1 MAKRVKIY
9 NQTHRVSKQLNK
21 HGRLPIKKMD
31 KKEREEARANCLHH
45 AEKNGR
51 VKSRTLDN
59 MDNTCTCRICSARF
73 GVNGATKDEYKKM
86 TKPIVEQIDLLKWV
100 CQSAGIVDQKTVDYY
115 CKMQYMLLR
124 FPNTEAV
131 HESEKGCQ
139 EEEKS
144 RLYIKVRIPVR
155 TVGRKI
161 NITGEEVSI

>member
-124 FPNTEAV
+124 FPKIATRTQ
-131 HESEKGCQ
+131 KQ
-139 EEEKS
+139 FM
-144 RLYIKVRIPVR
+144 KVRKAVKKKKNR
-155 TVGRKI
+155 GYTSKSGSQY
-161 NITGEEVSI
+161 GQWEER